1 MLDIRNVQQV
11 LYRTTTPVF
20 LRNKASRVQQ
30 GVKEAVRKFFPEGK
44 MSFPA
49 QMIMV
54 RGLKQQTNG

>member
-1 MLDIRNVQQV
+1 MSIRCFIERQPSLSEEQG
-11 LYRTTTPVF
+11 
-20 LRNKASRVQQ
+20 SRVQQ

-54 RGLKQQTNG
+54 KGLKQQTNG